1 MSGTREAIVIGAG
14 GHGSV
19 VIATLVA
26 AGVRVVAVYDDNPA
40 ARGGSLLGVPVR
52 GPVDAAADARLPT
65 VLGIGDNRHRATL
78 AGRLDLEW
86 ATAVHPGAVVH
97 PSVRVGAGTVI
108 FAGVVVQPNAVLE
121 EHVILNTS
129 CSVDHD
135 CVVGPFAHVSVGARL
150 TGAVH
155 VGRGSMLGAGCVLL
169 PRAVVGE
176 HCTVGAGA
184 VVLGD
189 IASGMTV
196 IGVPARPIGTRGQER
211 SG

>member
-1 MSGTREAIVIGAG
+1 MSGPREAIVIGAG

-19 VIATLVA
+19 VVATLVA
-26 AGVRVVAVYDDNPA
+26 AGVRVAAVYDDNA
-40 ARGGSLLGVPVR
+40 DCWGGSVLGVPVR
-52 GPVDAAADARLPT
+52 GPVDAAREARLPA
-65 VLGIGDNRHRATL
+65 VLGVGDNRRRAAL
-78 AGRLDLEW
+78 AERLELEW

-97 PSVRVGAGTVI
+97 PSVRIGTGSVI
-108 FAGVVVQPNAVLE
+108 FAGVVVQPNAVLG
-121 EHVILNTS
+121 EHAILNTS

-135 CVVGPFAHVSVGARL
+135 CIVGSFAHVSVGARL

-155 VGRGSMLGAGCVLL
+155 VGRGSMLGAGCVVL
-169 PRAVVGE
+169 PCAVIGE

-189 IASGMTV
+189 IAPGTTV
-196 IGVPARPIGTRGQER
+196 IGVPARPLGSRDQER